1 MSMTLLRKMIPNR
14 WRPIE
19 YLPNLTWERTGGRV
33 LAGPFAGMRYAHHS
47 HGSVYI
53 PKLLGIYEK
62 ELSETV
68 EAICALAPDRIID
81 AGAAEGYYAVGLALR
96 NPSTHVIAYEMEAA
110 GRTFLA
116 EMVSLNGV
124 ESRVEIRG
132 KAEPTDLQAALG
144 EAVRPLVVCDV
155 EGYELVLLDPEA
167 VPALRGAHI
176 LVELHDFVHRGLS
189 EIIEQRFASTHRV
202 TRVWQEERAS
212 SEFPY
217 ATTYTR
223 LLPKS
228 YLNRTVTER
237 RPERMSWFW
246 MEPLS

>member
-1 MSMTLLRKMIPNR
+1 MTLLRKMIPSR
-14 WRPIE
+14 WRPVE

-53 PKLLGIYEK
+53 PKLLGIYER
-62 ELSETV
+62 ELSASV

-96 NPSTHVIAYEMEAA
+96 LPSTQVIAYEMEAA

-124 ESRVEIRG
+124 EGRVEIRG
-132 KAEPTDLQAALG
+132 KAEPAELQAALEG
-144 EAVRPLVVCDV
+144 TARPLVVCDV
-155 EGYELVLLDPEA
+155 EGYELVLLDPGA
-167 VPALRGAHI
+167 VPALRGTHI
-176 LVELHDFVHRGLS
+176 LVELHDFVHQGLS
-189 EIIEQRFASTHRV
+189 ETIEQRFAPTHRV
-202 TRVWQEERAS
+202 TRIWQEERES

-223 LLPKS
+223 LLPKT